1 MVDDPVRLIHILQHT
16 AGFDDMHFN
25 EMYNVSHPA
34 DLPLVEVLRLNPAS
48 RVVRWKPGT
57 RMSYSNPGY
66 GIAGYI
72 LEKVTGEKYEDRI
85 AEHIFKPVG
94 MTESS
99 FHLTEADYPKLAKG
113 YSSRGGAPVPY
124 TQIYLRP
131 SGNLHTTAADL
142 GKFVHVLLN
151 WGEIGEDLV
160 IDPEYLSNMEH
171 PTHIPG
177 IAGRSPFGIRH
188 GPLQLVRGRFS
199 DARPQRRHRRLR
211 LVVRVLDVT
220 GRRLCG
226 VAQCHALGRGHA
238 PHFAARCQVLE
249 SRCRAA
255 AKDGS
260 RRARHNPA

>member
-1 MVDDPVRLIHILQHT
+1 MQLYEDGEIDLNAPVVELASDVQIDNAWMVDNPMRLIHLLQHT

-34 DLPLVEVLRLNPAS
+34 DLPLAEVLRLNPAS

-113 YSSRGGAPVPY
+113 YAIARWRAGAV
-124 TQIYLRP
+124 
-131 SGNLHTTAADL
+131 HADL
-142 GKFVHVLLN
+142 
-151 WGEIGEDLV
+151 
-160 IDPEYLSNMEH
+160 PE
-171 PTHIPG
+171 
-177 IAGRSPFGIRH
+177 A
-188 GPLQLVRGRFS
+188 VRQS
-199 DARPQRRHRRLR
+199 AHD
-211 LVVRVLDVT
+211 
-220 GRRLCG
+220 
-226 VAQCHALGRGHA
+226 
-238 PHFAARCQVLE
+238 RC
-249 SRCRAA
+249 
-255 AKDGS
+255 
-260 RRARHNPA
+260 